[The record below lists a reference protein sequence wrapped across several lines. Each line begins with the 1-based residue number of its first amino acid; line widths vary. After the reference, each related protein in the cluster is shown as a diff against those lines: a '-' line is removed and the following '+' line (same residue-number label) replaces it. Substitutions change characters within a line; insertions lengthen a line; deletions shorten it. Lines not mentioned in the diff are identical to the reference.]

1 MLRDTNE
8 LNTPCKFLLF
18 SELLFSFNFCRNKP
32 DSLLP
37 LAFRKLIVWTE
48 LSISNRFSRAFGT
61 RFQRRFM
68 EYQVRELNIGKIK
81 RQFCVRILII
91 CDKRSLEVFQ
101 FRSQGRSTETWN
113 TWNQLRRV
121 SVFKWRFS
129 PRQVELFCEFIVQ
142 TVRSIGRHFSS
153 VTLKNLTTFF
163 WNTWRFTFWWV
174 LCTSLERRIH
184 FFMKILK
191 WLKANQAF
199 RMLLHRSPLQTSPRH
214 LPDFFSQTRL
224 RMNGFKGIFHP

>member
-1 MLRDTNE
+1 MTGFHVRPE
-8 LNTPCKFLLF
+8 LGSSVGLWKITYEN
-18 SELLFSFNFCRNKP
+18 
-32 DSLLP
+32 
-37 LAFRKLIVWTE
+37 
-48 LSISNRFSRAFGT
+48 
-61 RFQRRFM
+61 
-68 EYQVRELNIGKIK
+68 LNISKIK

-129 PRQVELFCEFIVQ
+129 PRQVELFCEFIGQ
-142 TVRSIGRHFSS
+142 TVRSIRRHFSS

>member
-1 MLRDTNE
+1 M
-8 LNTPCKFLLF
+8 
-18 SELLFSFNFCRNKP
+18 
-32 DSLLP
+32 
-37 LAFRKLIVWTE
+37 
-48 LSISNRFSRAFGT
+48 RAFKNVFIWSGPSSVSVT
-61 RFQRRFM
+61 GFH
-68 EYQVRELNIGKIK
+68 VRPELGSSVGLWNITYENLNISKIK

-101 FRSQGRSTETWN
+101 FRSQGRSTDTWN

-129 PRQVELFCEFIVQ
+129 PRQVELFCEFIGQ

-191 WLKANQAF
+191 WLKANQEF

-224 RMNGFKGIFHP
+224 RMNEFKGIFYP